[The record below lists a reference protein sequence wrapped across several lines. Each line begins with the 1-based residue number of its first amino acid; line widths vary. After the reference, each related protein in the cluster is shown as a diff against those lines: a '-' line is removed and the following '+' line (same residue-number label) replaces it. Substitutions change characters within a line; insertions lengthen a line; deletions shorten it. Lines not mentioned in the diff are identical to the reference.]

1 MAPAKREFDDMM
13 FDYDPVF
20 EIDIVTHGFAEMSRP
35 IKRCK
40 DVDLTR

>member
-20 EIDIVTHGFAEMSRP
+20 EIDIVTHSFSELHRP
-35 IKRCK
+35 VKRCK